1 MQEATGQGGIIV
13 ALLPEVDDEHHFY
26 RLETVTT
33 ERAKGEP
40 SMSSRKLIPIICASA
55 IISGFASLATAQLPD
70 RRTIFTF
77 SGPVAI
83 PGATLPAGRYVFRLA
98 EPGTSARVVQVFS
111 ADGKKPYGLFFSHP
125 AERNEPARDPEV
137 RFLETGKGAPAAIKT
152 WWYPGERTGF
162 EFVYPKDQA
171 RRLAQGSKQSIL
183 TTKAASTTTD
193 QSNTANLS
201 RISPT
206 GEESNVADAAATAPS
221 GTAQQGAV
229 ADASLNFAAPA
240 PAESQAPVQT
250 GTNAR
255 NTRTGLPGTAS
266 NTPMFGLIGLIAL
279 AAATA
284 LRFWRRGN
292 TPVALR

>member
-1 MQEATGQGGIIV
+1 M
-13 ALLPEVDDEHHFY
+13 F
-26 RLETVTT
+26 R
-33 ERAKGEP
+33 
-40 SMSSRKLIPIICASA
+40 RKLIPIMCISA
-55 IISGFASLATAQLPD
+55 IIGGFAASAAAQLPD

-77 SGPVAI
+77 SGPVSI

-111 ADGKKPYGLFFSHP
+111 ADGKKPYGMFFSHP
-125 AERNEPARDPEV
+125 AERREPARDPEV
-137 RFLETGKGAPAAIKT
+137 RFMETGKGVAAAIKT

-171 RRLAQGSKQSIL
+171 RRLAQASKEPVL

-193 QSNTANLS
+193 QSNTASLT

-206 GEESNVADAAATAPS
+206 GDETDVGDAAASAPT

-229 ADASLNFAAPA
+229 ADASINFAAPA
-240 PAESQAPVQT
+240 PAAESQAPVQT
-250 GTNAR
+250 GTIAR
-255 NTRTGLPGTAS
+255 NTRSNLPGTAS
-266 NTPMFGLIGLIAL
+266 SLPMFALIGVIAI

-284 LRFWRRGN
+284 LRFWGRGD
-292 TPVALR
+292 TPTSLR